1 MSEMLD
7 QIIEPLMRP
16 STATVVSASHRHAE
30 EERIVPGDTL
40 QSSSSHFQ
48 PLSTQSLSSSMHG
61 RVQTALLQA
70 SPPLLKRS
78 ERPSTAPARPSTG
91 LKRPLTVPTP
101 VTQTRFSASLSTV
114 ANCLKADEPDRV
126 KAPTTMAERQEKLR
140 REKDAEGRLMRALL
154 SDLDSLRQK
163 LVLVQ
168 SQLDDSYHSIVLSQT
183 NQDALLTK
191 LERANFS
198 WAIAEKEIQR
208 LHNIFGRINTLHDST
223 TTDDFATENEGSYAT
238 GASQMLIAALKL
250 ENLLDEACA
259 YFALLS

>member
-1 MSEMLD
+1 
-7 QIIEPLMRP
+7 
-16 STATVVSASHRHAE
+16 
-30 EERIVPGDTL
+30 
-40 QSSSSHFQ
+40 
-48 PLSTQSLSSSMHG
+48 
-61 RVQTALLQA
+61 LQA

-91 LKRPLTVPTP
+91 LKRPLTVPTL
-101 VTQTRFSASLSTV
+101 VSQTRFSASLSTV

-126 KAPTTMAERQEKLR
+126 KAPTTMAERQEKLK

-168 SQLDDSYHSIVLSQT
+168 SQLDDSYQSIVLSQT

-223 TTDDFATENEGSYAT
+223 TTDDFATENEGSYTT

>member
-1 MSEMLD
+1 
-7 QIIEPLMRP
+7 
-16 STATVVSASHRHAE
+16 
-30 EERIVPGDTL
+30 
-40 QSSSSHFQ
+40 
-48 PLSTQSLSSSMHG
+48 
-61 RVQTALLQA
+61 
-70 SPPLLKRS
+70 
-78 ERPSTAPARPSTG
+78 
-91 LKRPLTVPTP
+91 
-101 VTQTRFSASLSTV
+101 
-114 ANCLKADEPDRV
+114 
-126 KAPTTMAERQEKLR
+126 MAERQEKLK

-168 SQLDDSYHSIVLSQT
+168 SQLDDSYQSIVLSQT